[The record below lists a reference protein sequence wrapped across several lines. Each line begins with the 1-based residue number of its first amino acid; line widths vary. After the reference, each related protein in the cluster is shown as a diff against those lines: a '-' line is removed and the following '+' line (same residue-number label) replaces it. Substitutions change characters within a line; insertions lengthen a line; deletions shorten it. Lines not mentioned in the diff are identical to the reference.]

1 MNRVF
6 CLETEWTQ
14 TVHDLKK
21 KSTVLS
27 LLEFMNGAL
36 DVPYVFR
43 QVAALEDFDY
53 YICHLQN
60 PSYDAYDV
68 IYLCF
73 HGSEGSI
80 HFADKSDYTLKD
92 FAIEH
97 KGIFK
102 GRTVIFDSCSTL
114 KLDEEDLS
122 KVKRLTGARMIVGYT
137 KSVDFVASFV
147 FEFWL
152 LNVLRQHP
160 GYASKRL
167 MALAE
172 EEMPLHV
179 KRLGFI
185 CY

>member
-1 MNRVF
+1 MKKVF

-43 QVAALEDFDY
+43 QVAALGDFDY
-53 YICHLQN
+53 YIKHLRN
-60 PSYDAYDV
+60 SSYDAYDV

-73 HGSEGSI
+73 HGSEGAI
-80 HFADKSDYTLKD
+80 HFADKSDYPLKD
-92 FAIEH
+92 FATEH
-97 KGIFK
+97 KDIFK

-114 KLDEEDLS
+114 KLDEEDLAR
-122 KVKRLTGARMIVGYT
+122 VKKLTGARMIIGYT
-137 KSVDFVASFV
+137 TSVDLVGRCV

-152 LNVLRQHP
+152 LNVLRQHS
-160 GYASKRL
+160 GYGRKRL
-167 MALAE
+167 MDLAV

-179 KRLGFI
+179 KRLGFV
-185 CY
+185 CF